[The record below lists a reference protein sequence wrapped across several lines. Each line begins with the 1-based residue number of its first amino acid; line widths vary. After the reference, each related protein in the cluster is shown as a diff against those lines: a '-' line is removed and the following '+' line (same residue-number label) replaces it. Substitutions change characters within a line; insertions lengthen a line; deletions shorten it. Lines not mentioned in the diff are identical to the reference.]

1 MRKSRQRSG
10 LTKAENFET
19 ILESYYKLLDPFD
32 DWLKIKEP
40 DIEMQAKNAL
50 LIFYDD
56 YNNIPIDT
64 TFNFGWL
71 DQYYSFLDRL
81 LIIRAAIKNKQYL
94 KACRELRSF
103 MHYELIFQSRIHS
116 SLIYLLKTELME
128 GNDESDFTC

>member
-1 MRKSRQRSG
+1 MKAKQRTR
-10 LTKAENFET
+10 LTKTESFET
-19 ILESYYKLLDPFD
+19 ILESYYKLLDPLD
-32 DWLKIKEP
+32 DWLKRKEP
-40 DIEMQAKNAL
+40 DIETQAKNAL

-56 YNNIPIDT
+56 YSDRPTDSN
-64 TFNFGWL
+64 FNLGNW

-81 LIIRAAIKNKQYL
+81 CIIRNALKNKRYQ

-128 GNDESDFTC
+128 EKS